1 MYKISSIY
9 KFLIFCHD
17 FQNKSINKFK
27 HIYIF
32 LFKIARL
39 SLAYK
44 MDPSTAMRCSELAL
58 PKDLTLMHTKPDFMV
73 QRLGKLGKFLLQNQV
88 ENESPV
94 HEFC

>member
-1 MYKISSIY
+1 
-9 KFLIFCHD
+9 
-17 FQNKSINKFK
+17 
-27 HIYIF
+27 
-32 LFKIARL
+32 
-39 SLAYK
+39 